1 MRYRNHCKR
10 RYTQKNKWA
19 MLGLKPTLSQD
30 SHASTAGGIK
40 QETWR
45 LQTIKSA
52 TVDNGDLQPR
62 QTGRYSTK
70 KGSL

>member
-1 MRYRNHCKR
+1 
-10 RYTQKNKWA
+10 